1 MHNDEKKKKK
11 KKKETEGVEE
21 VMHVGCTTTH
31 LDKRSVVRS
40 LDLSRRGVDE
50 EGEGCVGLSRYR
62 FQRGSC

>member
-1 MHNDEKKKKK
+1 ME
-11 KKKETEGVEE
+11 EGVEE

-50 EGEGCVGLSRYR
+50 EGEGRMCRALEVSFPERVVLA
-62 FQRGSC
+62 